1 MKRFL
6 IAIFLTAAP
15 VNAQVSS
22 TAAPVA
28 NSSGSVTNMAVQN
41 IPSRQFTNTYGGGVS
56 CQGATLSIG
65 PFMQGTTNWSTPTE
79 RYYDDPVYNTRDL
92 EGAFDVEGNPMP
104 DGVPDLPGEVL
115 FMRPIRTGQKTN
127 LSLSAG
133 IAATISIPLD
143 RHHVKLC
150 RKAAQK
156 NVELLQAQLADKR
169 LNYEIARI
177 KSCSRLLKDGVIVHP
192 SSPFSVICADVML
205 VNPPGVL
212 PPHIHPIPKVS
223 MNDVAQESPDSY
235 PAEQESD
242 PAKQ

>member
-6 IAIFLTAAP
+6 AAILLIATPA
-15 VNAQVSS
+15 NAQVSS

-41 IPSRQFTNTYGGGVS
+41 IPSRQFTNTYGGGIS

-65 PFMQGTTNWSTPTE
+65 PFMQGTTNWSMPTE

-104 DGVPDLPGEVL
+104 DGVPDSPGEVL
-115 FMRPIRTGQKTN
+115 YMRPIRTGQKTN

-150 RKAAQK
+150 RKAAEKQIQLF
-156 NVELLQAQLADKR
+156 ESQLQDKR
-169 LNYEIARI
+169 LNHEIARI
-177 KSCSRLLKDGVIVHP
+177 KNCSQLLKDGVMFHP
-192 SSPFSVICADVML
+192 ESPFSVICADVVL
-205 VNPPGVL
+205 TNPPGVL
-212 PPHIHPIPKVS
+212 PPHVHTIPKVS
-223 MNDVAQESPDSY
+223 VNDVAQELHDSSHV
-235 PAEQESD
+235 EQESD

>member
-28 NSSGSVTNMAVQN
+28 NSSGSVTNMAIQN

-56 CQGATLSIG
+56 CQGATLTVG
-65 PFMQGTTNWSTPTE
+65 PWMQGTTNWSMPTE

-104 DGVPDLPGEVL
+104 DGVPDSPGEVL

-143 RHHVKLC
+143 RHHVKTC
-150 RKAAQK
+150 RAAAERQVAILDAK
-156 NVELLQAQLADKR
+156 LADSR

-177 KSCSRLLKDGVIVHP
+177 KNCAKLLNDGIMFHP
-192 SSPFSVICADVML
+192 ESPFSVICADVML

-212 PPHIHPIPKVS
+212 PPHTHSIPKVS
-223 MNDVAQESPDSY
+223 VNDVAQESPDSY
-235 PAEQESD
+235 PVEQESD
-242 PAKQ
+242 PAN

>member
-28 NSSGSVTNMAVQN
+28 NSSGSVTNMAIQN

-56 CQGATLSIG
+56 CQGATLTVG
-65 PFMQGTTNWSTPTE
+65 PWMQGTTNWSMPTE

-104 DGVPDLPGEVL
+104 DGVPDSPGEVL

-143 RHHVKLC
+143 RHHVKTC
-150 RKAAQK
+150 RAAAERQVAILDAK
-156 NVELLQAQLADKR
+156 LADSR

-177 KSCSRLLKDGVIVHP
+177 KNCAKLLNDGIMFHP
-192 SSPFSVICADVML
+192 ESPFSVICADVML
-205 VNPPGVL
+205 VNPPGC
-212 PPHIHPIPKVS
+212 
-223 MNDVAQESPDSY
+223 VAAPYSFNT
-235 PAEQESD
+235 
-242 PAKQ
+242 

>member
-28 NSSGSVTNMAVQN
+28 NSSGSVTNMAIQN
-41 IPSRQFTNTYGGGVS
+41 IPSRQFTNTYGGGIS

-65 PFMQGTTNWSTPTE
+65 PFMQGTTNWSMPTE

-104 DGVPDLPGEVL
+104 DGVPDSPGEVL

-143 RHHVKLC
+143 RHHVKTC
-150 RKAAQK
+150 RAAAERQ
-156 NVELLQAQLADKR
+156 VALLDAKLADSR

-177 KSCSRLLKDGVIVHP
+177 KNCAKLLKDGVMFHP
-192 SSPFSVICADVML
+192 ESPFSAICADVVL
-205 VNPPGVL
+205 TNPPGVL

-235 PAEQESD
+235 PIEQESD

>member
-1 MKRFL
+1 MKRFFAAILL
-6 IAIFLTAAP
+6 IATPA
-15 VNAQVSS
+15 NAQVSS

-41 IPSRQFTNTYGGGVS
+41 IPSRQFTNTYGGGIS

-65 PFMQGTTNWSTPTE
+65 PFMQGTTNWSMPTE

-104 DGVPDLPGEVL
+104 DGVPDSPGEVL
-115 FMRPIRTGQKTN
+115 YMRPIRTGQKTN

-150 RKAAQK
+150 RKAAEKQIQLF
-156 NVELLQAQLADKR
+156 ESQLQDKR
-169 LNYEIARI
+169 LNHEIARI
-177 KSCSRLLKDGVIVHP
+177 KNCSQLLKDGVMFHP
-192 SSPFSVICADVML
+192 ESPFSVICADVVL
-205 VNPPGVL
+205 TNPPGVL
-212 PPHIHPIPKVS
+212 PPHVHTIPKVS
-223 MNDVAQESPDSY
+223 VNDVAQELHDSSHV
-235 PAEQESD
+235 EQESD